1 VRNPDLVTAERGN
14 SEQPHQQD
22 LHNPPPAGLL
32 PRLLL
37 LDLLSTAVG
46 QHRRDTAPLSVLFL
60 DLEDFA
66 TLILTHG
73 TAVGDDVLTIVE
85 ARVTAVIGPGNVVA
99 RLGGATFAVLCLNN
113 AANRAEQLAVH
124 VADVLTRPII
134 LGGQHHIL
142 LTTSVAATTTR
153 SIAGPASPGL
163 VDSPDHHRIDPVVVR
178 PQTGQGFPERAIPV
192 GEKSCRVRRP

>member
-1 VRNPDLVTAERGN
+1 MRNTDLVTAERGN
-14 SEQPHQQD
+14 SGQPHQQD
-22 LHNPPPAGLL
+22 LHNPPSAGLL
-32 PRLLL
+32 PLLLL

-66 TLILTHG
+66 TLILT
-73 TAVGDDVLTIVE
+73 IVE

-113 AANRAEQLAVH
+113 AADRAEQLAVH

-153 SIAGPASPGL
+153 SIAGPASPIL